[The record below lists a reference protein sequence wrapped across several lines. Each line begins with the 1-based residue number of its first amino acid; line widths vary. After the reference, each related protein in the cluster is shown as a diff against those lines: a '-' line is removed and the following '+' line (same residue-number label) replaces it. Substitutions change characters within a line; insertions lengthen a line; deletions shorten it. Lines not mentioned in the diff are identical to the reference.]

1 MPLHCH
7 FAMPC
12 YALTVV
18 KFEKVVIIY
27 LNMPKPKP
35 NLASPSPR
43 PRWPGINTTVP
54 SEPVYQVGSYYYSY
68 CCAVL
73 CCAVVEKEC
82 SFKQY
87 I

>member
-54 SEPVYQVGSYYYSY
+54 SEPVYHGVPGITTRT
-68 CCAVL
+68 AEL
-73 CCAVVEKEC
+73 CCCVVEKEC